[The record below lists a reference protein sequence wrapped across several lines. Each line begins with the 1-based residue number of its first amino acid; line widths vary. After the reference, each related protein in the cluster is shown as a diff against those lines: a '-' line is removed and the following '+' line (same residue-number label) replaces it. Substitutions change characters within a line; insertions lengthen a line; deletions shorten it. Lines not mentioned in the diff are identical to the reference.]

1 MLTQCWATQ
10 PPVLPPLT
18 YACSPLPAYAD
29 EINLN
34 ADVLGA
40 YCGAVLDAITE
51 PGDDNNYGSSVL
63 NDVACLQALSKRV
76 HFGKFVAEAKYR
88 EQPSLFDADIAAGDA
103 DAIMAALTYPQQEA
117 AVAARVARKAAV
129 FGASIA
135 DLTGSGALRT
145 QACTPQNAPLTLH
158 VAAAAALADSSE
170 ADPAAMCR
178 VTPAA
183 VSALWCD
190 VVMPLTKQVQV
201 RYLLRRGEARE
212 DGDSVDA
219 AAERGERAR
228 AEPDER
234 VQRVRDGQHAHQ
246 PQLGRLHR
254 RGCVRALEQ
263 LL

>member
-1 MLTQCWATQ
+1 M
-10 PPVLPPLT
+10 LPPLT

-51 PGDDNNYGSSVL
+51 AGDDNNYGSSVL

-88 EQPSLFDADIAAGDA
+88 EQPSLFDAAIAAGDA

-129 FGASIA
+129 FSASIA
-135 DLTGSGALRT
+135 DLAGSGALRSM
-145 QACTPQNAPLTLH
+145 QACAHCRKAPLTLRI
-158 VAAAAALADSSE
+158 AAAAALAASSE

-212 DGDSVDA
+212 TPGLPGRFA
-219 AAERGERAR
+219 
-228 AEPDER
+228 
-234 VQRVRDGQHAHQ
+234 QGQAKGTG
-246 PQLGRLHR
+246 PPG
-254 RGCVRALEQ
+254 GFM
-263 LL
+263 